1 MIAAR
6 KTTIFIL
13 KSTNMILAIG
23 ILSVDWSVVAVD
35 FGQRLKELR
44 VQAGMTQLQL
54 AQRMGVTKSVVSF
67 YELQERTPSPDIL
80 VKLSGIFK
88 VSTDYLLGLDPRET
102 IDISGKT
109 LQLCGRWRKVYAER
123 VYTITENN
131 RPVLNASR
139 QVFSQMQKGERTMSS
154 PYAVAFR
161 LLTGY

>member
-23 ILSVDWSVVAVD
+23 ILSVVWSVVAVD

-102 IDISGKT
+102 IDISG
-109 LQLCGRWRKVYAER
+109 LSREDIAIMRALAESLRRKSLY
-123 VYTITENN
+123 NH
-131 RPVLNASR
+131 
-139 QVFSQMQKGERTMSS
+139 GE
-154 PYAVAFR
+154 
-161 LLTGY
+161 

>member
-1 MIAAR
+1 M
-6 KTTIFIL
+6 
-13 KSTNMILAIG
+13 
-23 ILSVDWSVVAVD
+23 DWSVVAVD

-102 IDISGKT
+102 IDISG
-109 LQLCGRWRKVYAER
+109 L
-123 VYTITENN
+123 
-131 RPVLNASR
+131 SR
-139 QVFSQMQKGERTMSS
+139 EDLS
-154 PYAVAFR
+154 
-161 LLTGY
+161 LIHI

>member
-102 IDISGKT
+102 IAISG
-109 LQLCGRWRKVYAER
+109 LSREDIAIMRALAESLRRKSLY
-123 VYTITENN
+123 NH
-131 RPVLNASR
+131 
-139 QVFSQMQKGERTMSS
+139 GE
-154 PYAVAFR
+154 
-161 LLTGY
+161 

>member
-102 IDISGKT
+102 IDISG
-109 LQLCGRWRKVYAER
+109 LSREDIAIMRALAESLR
-123 VYTITENN
+123 RRSLYNH
-131 RPVLNASR
+131 
-139 QVFSQMQKGERTMSS
+139 GE
-154 PYAVAFR
+154 
-161 LLTGY
+161 

>member
-1 MIAAR
+1 M
-6 KTTIFIL
+6 
-13 KSTNMILAIG
+13 
-23 ILSVDWSVVAVD
+23 VAVD

-102 IDISGKT
+102 IDISG
-109 LQLCGRWRKVYAER
+109 LSREDIAIMRALAESLRRKSLY
-123 VYTITENN
+123 NH
-131 RPVLNASR
+131 
-139 QVFSQMQKGERTMSS
+139 GE
-154 PYAVAFR
+154 
-161 LLTGY
+161 

>member
-54 AQRMGVTKSVVSF
+54 AQRMGVTKSEVSF

-102 IDISGKT
+102 IDISG
-109 LQLCGRWRKVYAER
+109 LSREDIAIMRALAESLRRKSLY
-123 VYTITENN
+123 NH
-131 RPVLNASR
+131 
-139 QVFSQMQKGERTMSS
+139 GE
-154 PYAVAFR
+154 
-161 LLTGY
+161 

>member
-1 MIAAR
+1 M
-6 KTTIFIL
+6 
-13 KSTNMILAIG
+13 
-23 ILSVDWSVVAVD
+23 DWSVVAVD

-102 IDISGKT
+102 IDISG
-109 LQLCGRWRKVYAER
+109 LSREDIAIMRALAESLRRKSLY
-123 VYTITENN
+123 NH
-131 RPVLNASR
+131 
-139 QVFSQMQKGERTMSS
+139 GE
-154 PYAVAFR
+154 
-161 LLTGY
+161 

>member
-6 KTTIFIL
+6 KTTIFTL

-102 IDISGKT
+102 IDISG
-109 LQLCGRWRKVYAER
+109 LSREDIAIMRALAESLRRKSLY
-123 VYTITENN
+123 NH
-131 RPVLNASR
+131 
-139 QVFSQMQKGERTMSS
+139 GE
-154 PYAVAFR
+154 
-161 LLTGY
+161 

>member
-6 KTTIFIL
+6 KATIFIL
-13 KSTNMILAIG
+13 KSTNMILAMG

-102 IDISGKT
+102 IDISG
-109 LQLCGRWRKVYAER
+109 LSREDIAIMRALAES
-123 VYTITENN
+123 
-131 RPVLNASR
+131 LR
-139 QVFSQMQKGERTMSS
+139 QKSLYNHGE
-154 PYAVAFR
+154 
-161 LLTGY
+161 

>member
-1 MIAAR
+1 M
-6 KTTIFIL
+6 
-13 KSTNMILAIG
+13 
-23 ILSVDWSVVAVD
+23 D

-102 IDISGKT
+102 IDISG
-109 LQLCGRWRKVYAER
+109 LSREDIAIMRALAES
-123 VYTITENN
+123 
-131 RPVLNASR
+131 LR
-139 QVFSQMQKGERTMSS
+139 QKSLYNHGE
-154 PYAVAFR
+154 
-161 LLTGY
+161 

>member
-23 ILSVDWSVVAVD
+23 ILSVDCSVVAVD
-35 FGQRLKELR
+35 FGHRLKELR

-102 IDISGKT
+102 IDISG
-109 LQLCGRWRKVYAER
+109 LSREDIAIMRALAESLRRKSLY
-123 VYTITENN
+123 NH
-131 RPVLNASR
+131 
-139 QVFSQMQKGERTMSS
+139 GE
-154 PYAVAFR
+154 
-161 LLTGY
+161 

>member
-1 MIAAR
+1 MIASR
-6 KTTIFIL
+6 KATIFIL

-88 VSTDYLLGLDPRET
+88 VSTDYLLGIDPRET
-102 IDISGKT
+102 IDISG
-109 LQLCGRWRKVYAER
+109 LSREDIAIMRALAES
-123 VYTITENN
+123 
-131 RPVLNASR
+131 LR
-139 QVFSQMQKGERTMSS
+139 QKSLYNHGE
-154 PYAVAFR
+154 
-161 LLTGY
+161 

>member
-88 VSTDYLLGLDPRET
+88 VSTDYLLGLDHRET
-102 IDISGKT
+102 IDISG
-109 LQLCGRWRKVYAER
+109 LSREDIAIMRALAESLRRKSLY
-123 VYTITENN
+123 NH
-131 RPVLNASR
+131 
-139 QVFSQMQKGERTMSS
+139 GE
-154 PYAVAFR
+154 
-161 LLTGY
+161 

>member
-23 ILSVDWSVVAVD
+23 ILSVDWSVVAMD

-102 IDISGKT
+102 IDISG
-109 LQLCGRWRKVYAER
+109 LSREDIAIMRALAESLRRKSLY
-123 VYTITENN
+123 NH
-131 RPVLNASR
+131 
-139 QVFSQMQKGERTMSS
+139 GE
-154 PYAVAFR
+154 
-161 LLTGY
+161 

>member
-1 MIAAR
+1 M
-6 KTTIFIL
+6 
-13 KSTNMILAIG
+13 
-23 ILSVDWSVVAVD
+23 D

-102 IDISGKT
+102 IDISG
-109 LQLCGRWRKVYAER
+109 LSREDIAIMRALAESLRRKSLY
-123 VYTITENN
+123 NH
-131 RPVLNASR
+131 
-139 QVFSQMQKGERTMSS
+139 GE
-154 PYAVAFR
+154 
-161 LLTGY
+161 

>member
-35 FGQRLKELR
+35 FGQRLKEFR

-102 IDISGKT
+102 IDISG
-109 LQLCGRWRKVYAER
+109 LSREDIAIMRALAESLRRKSLY
-123 VYTITENN
+123 NH
-131 RPVLNASR
+131 
-139 QVFSQMQKGERTMSS
+139 GE
-154 PYAVAFR
+154 
-161 LLTGY
+161 

>member
-6 KTTIFIL
+6 KITIFIL

-102 IDISGKT
+102 IDISG
-109 LQLCGRWRKVYAER
+109 LSREDIAIMRALAESLRRKSLY
-123 VYTITENN
+123 NH
-131 RPVLNASR
+131 
-139 QVFSQMQKGERTMSS
+139 GE
-154 PYAVAFR
+154 
-161 LLTGY
+161 

>member
-44 VQAGMTQLQL
+44 VQAGITQLQL

-102 IDISGKT
+102 IDISG
-109 LQLCGRWRKVYAER
+109 LSREDIAIMRALAESLRRKSLY
-123 VYTITENN
+123 NH
-131 RPVLNASR
+131 
-139 QVFSQMQKGERTMSS
+139 GE
-154 PYAVAFR
+154 
-161 LLTGY
+161 

>member
-44 VQAGMTQLQL
+44 VQAGMTQLHL

-102 IDISGKT
+102 IDISG
-109 LQLCGRWRKVYAER
+109 LSREDIAIMRALAESLRRKSLY
-123 VYTITENN
+123 NH
-131 RPVLNASR
+131 
-139 QVFSQMQKGERTMSS
+139 GE
-154 PYAVAFR
+154 
-161 LLTGY
+161 

>member
-13 KSTNMILAIG
+13 KTTNMILAIG

-102 IDISGKT
+102 IDISG
-109 LQLCGRWRKVYAER
+109 LSREDIAIMRALAESLRRKSLY
-123 VYTITENN
+123 NH
-131 RPVLNASR
+131 
-139 QVFSQMQKGERTMSS
+139 GE
-154 PYAVAFR
+154 
-161 LLTGY
+161 

>member
-88 VSTDYLLGLDPRET
+88 VSTDYLLGLGPRET
-102 IDISGKT
+102 IDISG
-109 LQLCGRWRKVYAER
+109 LSREDIAIMRALAESLRRKSLY
-123 VYTITENN
+123 NH
-131 RPVLNASR
+131 
-139 QVFSQMQKGERTMSS
+139 GE
-154 PYAVAFR
+154 
-161 LLTGY
+161 

>member
-102 IDISGKT
+102 IDTSG
-109 LQLCGRWRKVYAER
+109 LSREDIAIMRALAESLRRKSLY
-123 VYTITENN
+123 NH
-131 RPVLNASR
+131 
-139 QVFSQMQKGERTMSS
+139 GE
-154 PYAVAFR
+154 
-161 LLTGY
+161 

>member
-6 KTTIFIL
+6 KATIFIL
-13 KSTNMILAIG
+13 KSTNMILAMG

-102 IDISGKT
+102 IDISG
-109 LQLCGRWRKVYAER
+109 LSREDIAIMRALAES
-123 VYTITENN
+123 
-131 RPVLNASR
+131 LH
-139 QVFSQMQKGERTMSS
+139 QKSLYNHGE
-154 PYAVAFR
+154 
-161 LLTGY
+161 

>member
-67 YELQERTPSPDIL
+67 YELQQRTPSPDIL

-102 IDISGKT
+102 IDISG
-109 LQLCGRWRKVYAER
+109 LSQEDIAIMRALAESLRRKSLY
-123 VYTITENN
+123 NH
-131 RPVLNASR
+131 
-139 QVFSQMQKGERTMSS
+139 GE
-154 PYAVAFR
+154 
-161 LLTGY
+161 

>member
-6 KTTIFIL
+6 KTTIVIL

-102 IDISGKT
+102 IDISG
-109 LQLCGRWRKVYAER
+109 LSREDIAIMRALAESLRRKSLY
-123 VYTITENN
+123 NH
-131 RPVLNASR
+131 
-139 QVFSQMQKGERTMSS
+139 GE
-154 PYAVAFR
+154 
-161 LLTGY
+161 

>member
-6 KTTIFIL
+6 KTTVFIL

-102 IDISGKT
+102 IDISG
-109 LQLCGRWRKVYAER
+109 LSREDIAIMRALAESLRRKSLY
-123 VYTITENN
+123 NH
-131 RPVLNASR
+131 
-139 QVFSQMQKGERTMSS
+139 GE
-154 PYAVAFR
+154 
-161 LLTGY
+161 

>member
-54 AQRMGVTKSVVSF
+54 AQRIGVTKSVVSF

-102 IDISGKT
+102 IDISG
-109 LQLCGRWRKVYAER
+109 LSREDIAIMRALAESLRRKSLY
-123 VYTITENN
+123 NH
-131 RPVLNASR
+131 
-139 QVFSQMQKGERTMSS
+139 GE
-154 PYAVAFR
+154 
-161 LLTGY
+161 

>member
-88 VSTDYLLGLDPRET
+88 VSTDYLLGLTP
-102 IDISGKT
+102 
-109 LQLCGRWRKVYAER
+109 ER
-123 VYTITENN
+123 
-131 RPVLNASR
+131 
-139 QVFSQMQKGERTMSS
+139 Q
-154 PYAVAFR
+154 
-161 LLTGY
+161 

>member
-102 IDISGKT
+102 IDISG
-109 LQLCGRWRKVYAER
+109 LSREDIAIMRALAESLR
-123 VYTITENN
+123 RNSLYNH
-131 RPVLNASR
+131 
-139 QVFSQMQKGERTMSS
+139 GE
-154 PYAVAFR
+154 
-161 LLTGY
+161 

>member
-13 KSTNMILAIG
+13 KSTNMMLVIG

-102 IDISGKT
+102 IDISG
-109 LQLCGRWRKVYAER
+109 LSREDIAIMRALAESLRRKSLY
-123 VYTITENN
+123 NH
-131 RPVLNASR
+131 
-139 QVFSQMQKGERTMSS
+139 GE
-154 PYAVAFR
+154 
-161 LLTGY
+161 

>member
-13 KSTNMILAIG
+13 KSTNMILTIG

-102 IDISGKT
+102 IDISG
-109 LQLCGRWRKVYAER
+109 LSREDIAIMRALAESLRRKSLY
-123 VYTITENN
+123 NH
-131 RPVLNASR
+131 
-139 QVFSQMQKGERTMSS
+139 GE
-154 PYAVAFR
+154 
-161 LLTGY
+161 

>member
-13 KSTNMILAIG
+13 KSTNVILAIG

-67 YELQERTPSPDIL
+67 YELQERTPSTDIL

-102 IDISGKT
+102 IDISG
-109 LQLCGRWRKVYAER
+109 LSREDIAIMRALAESLRRKSLY
-123 VYTITENN
+123 NH
-131 RPVLNASR
+131 
-139 QVFSQMQKGERTMSS
+139 GE
-154 PYAVAFR
+154 
-161 LLTGY
+161 

>member
-6 KTTIFIL
+6 KTTIFIP

-44 VQAGMTQLQL
+44 VQAGITQLQL

-102 IDISGKT
+102 IDISG
-109 LQLCGRWRKVYAER
+109 LSREDIAIMRALAES
-123 VYTITENN
+123 
-131 RPVLNASR
+131 LR
-139 QVFSQMQKGERTMSS
+139 QKSLYNHGE
-154 PYAVAFR
+154 
-161 LLTGY
+161 